1 MAWYYSFTH
10 KRGSEDATTWQQRI
24 RGLYPPDALFAEAG
38 GLCVVAVKACRRED
52 SGAIRQWHDVADTLT
67 PEAIALLVKEPGR
80 LLGNARLVWFEPWML
95 ASLQEV
101 VADIA
106 RTTTET
112 SQAID
117 SLAAKLSQTIRGT
130 DRGSMS

>member
-38 GLCVVAVKACRRED
+38 GLCVVAVEATRRD
-52 SGAIRQWHDVADTLT
+52 SKGKTESALLPFDLT
-67 PEAIALLVKEPGR
+67 QESIALLLKEPAR

>member
-10 KRGSEDATTWQQRI
+10 KRGTEDATTWQQRI
-24 RGLYPPDALFAEAG
+24 RGLYPADAVIVYAG
-38 GLCVVAVKACRRED
+38 SFCVVAIKATQRD
-52 SGAIRQWHDVADTLT
+52 SKGNKVSDQTYDMT
-67 PEAIALLVKEPGR
+67 PEAISLLVSDSSR
-80 LLGNARLVWFEPWML
+80 LLGGARLVWFEPWML
-95 ASLQEV
+95 ASLREGVAEV
-101 VADIA
+101 A

>member
-10 KRGSEDATTWQQRI
+10 KRGTEDATTWQQRI

-38 GLCVVAVKACRRED
+38 GLCVVAVAAVRRRED
-52 SGAIRQWHDVADTLT
+52 ATHDNNQLPFDLT
-67 PEAIALLVKEPGR
+67 PESIALLVKEPGR

-95 ASLQEV
+95 ASLREV

>member
-38 GLCVVAVKACRRED
+38 GLCVVAVEATRRD
-52 SGAIRQWHDVADTLT
+52 SKGKTESALLPFDLT
-67 PEAIALLVKEPGR
+67 QESIALLLKEPAR

-117 SLAAKLSQTIRGT
+117 SLAAKISQTIRGT

>member
-10 KRGSEDATTWQQRI
+10 KRGNEDATTWLPHI
-24 RGLYPPDALFAEAG
+24 RGMYPADALVAEAG
-38 GLCVVAVKACRRED
+38 GLCVVAVKACRD
-52 SGAIRQWHDVADTLT
+52 SDLDALTHDH
-67 PEAIALLVKEPGR
+67 IHLLVKEPTAI
-80 LLGNARLVWFEPWML
+80 LGNARLVWFEPWML
-95 ASLQEV
+95 ASLQEGLAV
-101 VADIA
+101 VVQAQA
-106 RTTTET
+106 ET

>member
-10 KRGSEDATTWQQRI
+10 KRGTEDTTTWQQRI

-67 PEAIALLVKEPGR
+67 PEAIELMVKKSGR

-95 ASLQEV
+95 ASLREGVGEV
-101 VADIA
+101 A
-106 RTTTET
+106 RTQAET

-117 SLAAKLSQTIRGT
+117 SLTAKISQTIRGT

>member
-10 KRGSEDATTWQQRI
+10 KRGTEDATTWQQRI
-24 RGLYPPDALFAEAG
+24 RGMYPADALVAEAG
-38 GLCVVAVKACRRED
+38 GLCIIAVAAGRRSDAGKIDNHNLPYDMTQE
-52 SGAIRQWHDVADTLT
+52 S
-67 PEAIALLVKEPGR
+67 IALLVKEPAR

-95 ASLQEV
+95 ASLQEGLAV
-101 VADIA
+101 VVQAQA
-106 RTTTET
+106 ET